1 VPVPRSNAGTSP
13 RVVLSSG
20 GGDDGRALAVGSTR
34 CRSAAFDRARGRRK
48 PWRGRGGDRASTR
61 GNGCGGG
68 PRTPCGAR
76 TRCRYAVA
84 RKARTGLP
92 WVSRPGGLGT
102 TWGEGLPRLS
112 PTGRRPPR
120 KGSIGIRGAWSLE
133 GRARAKRIHG
143 GGDSPPGS
151 RRPSRPLPASREG
164 GWPPNGHSPGGHGL
178 SVAARSG
185 LLGQPQPSPGWEMG
199 RGARGSPRDGHRRNR
214 GEAPRPLAR
223 GVGAAAKGAR
233 GPSGRGISGPQ
244 GCPYPEGPTLTPPA
258 HRRGVSAL
266 WGATFAKVPFCA
278 GVTLLQPRRPPKALS
293 EGPQDHAS
301 ALP

>member
-1 VPVPRSNAGTSP
+1 VRVPRPNAGTSP
-13 RVVLSSG
+13 RVVLSHG

-102 TWGEGLPRLS
+102 LGGRAWPRALPRQ
-112 PTGRRPPR
+112 
-120 KGSIGIRGAWSLE
+120 
-133 GRARAKRIHG
+133 
-143 GGDSPPGS
+143 
-151 RRPSRPLPASREG
+151 REG
-164 GWPPNGHSPGGHGL
+164 GLPGEGSRNLRGVKLRRKGEGHGSTGEGTPRRDPGGPAGRSRPNGR
-178 SVAARSG
+178 ARSG
-185 LLGQPQPSPGWEMG
+185 LLDQPQPSPGWEMG

-214 GEAPRPLAR
+214 GEAPRPPAG

-244 GCPYPEGPTLTPPA
+244 GCPYPEGPTLIPPA

-266 WGATFAKVPFCA
+266 WGALREGALLCRGDAPPTKGRVPTKSA
-278 GVTLLQPRRPPKALS
+278 GAPTPAGSRVRVPRPTGDGA
-293 EGPQDHAS
+293 G
-301 ALP
+301 